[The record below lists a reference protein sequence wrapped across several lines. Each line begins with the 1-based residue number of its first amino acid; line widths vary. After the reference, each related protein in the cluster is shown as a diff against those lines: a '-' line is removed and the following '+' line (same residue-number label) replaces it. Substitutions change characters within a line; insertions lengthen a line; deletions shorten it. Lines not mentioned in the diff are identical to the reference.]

1 MNAASKANFMKG
13 GLSPHQ
19 KKLHY
24 MFEKRT
30 RYRILEPKLLHTT
43 YKALSGATARMGTWG
58 R

>member
-1 MNAASKANFMKG
+1 MNAASKTNFMKG
-13 GLSPHQ
+13 
-19 KKLHY
+19 Y